1 MRAKTTTP
9 KTVEPRDEAEKPVLY
24 FVGPGKATV
33 PERDLYAADLKRR
46 SKEALIATGSYVVKK
61 P

>member
-1 MRAKTTTP
+1 MRTTKPKATTP
-9 KTVEPRDEAEKPVLY
+9 PPAEDEKPVLY

-33 PERDLYAADLKRR
+33 PERDLYAADLTRR
-46 SKEALIATGSYVVKK
+46 SKQALIQTGSYVEKK